1 MFKHILVPTDG
12 SELSLKAAQVAAE
25 MAATHHAR
33 ITAMH
38 VVQPYEAPLSADVAF
53 YPAPHTRAEYVKA
66 VRTESSRLLA
76 EVEKVAGDGT
86 VACDTLTVEGEQPW
100 EAIVEAARSNDCDL
114 IVMGSHGRRGLEGF
128 LLGSETT
135 KVLTHSKTP
144 VLVCR

>member
-12 SELSLKAAQVAAE
+12 SELSLKAARVAAE
-25 MAATHHAR
+25 VAATHHSR

-38 VVQPYEAPLSADVAF
+38 VVAPYEPPYSADIAF
-53 YPAPHTRAEYVKA
+53 FPPEQ
-66 VRTESSRLLA
+66 TESEYIEAARAKAARLLA
-76 EVEKVAGDGT
+76 EVGEVAAEGQIGFES
-86 VACDTLTVEGEQPW
+86 LTVEGDQPW
-100 EAIVEAARSNDCDL
+100 EAIVGAARAQDCDL
-114 IVMGSHGRRGLEGF
+114 IVMGTHARKGIEGF